1 VSSSAA
7 GRFLFAY
14 IDTIR
19 IIGGILVI
27 FFGLFIAGILK
38 LDFLMAEKKI
48 HLGMT
53 FAAGWT
59 PCIGP
64 ILGAILVYAGSKGSA
79 FYGFQLLLTYSLGM
93 AIPFF
98 LSALGINVFL
108 AYSPKIAK
116 HMRIIMII
124 SGVLLIVFGIMLLTD
139 QIRVMGRLLPDVGI
153 KF

>member
-1 VSSSAA
+1 
-7 GRFLFAY
+7 
-14 IDTIR
+14 
-19 IIGGILVI
+19 
-27 FFGLFIAGILK
+27 
-38 LDFLMAEKKI
+38 
-48 HLGMT
+48 MT

-79 FYGFQLLLTYSLGM
+79 LYGFQLLSVYSLGM

-108 AYSPKIAK
+108 SYSPKIAK
-116 HMRIIMII
+116 HMRVIMII
-124 SGVLLIVFGIMLLTD
+124 SGLLLILFGVMLLTD
-139 QIRVMGRLLPDVGI
+139 QIRVLGRLLPDFGI